1 MKNLATPS
9 GRATASFLA
18 LVFLLSACGG
28 SGGGD
33 SGSDT
38 TGAERSA
45 TTAASESTDD
55 TTDDSDD
62 TDKDPQMAFFEK
74 VYGDSKANA
83 AKQLEV
89 ENKTAACMRS
99 LGWEYI
105 PVDYSV
111 MNEGETF
118 LEFDQDAF
126 GKQWGYGIATTIGHE
141 DENPYG
147 GPGGEKEFVDPNQ
160 AYVESLSE
168 SDRNAY
174 YEDLYGP
181 QEFEPSDTVP
191 ADTIAP
197 YDPAT
202 AKGCSNESYYAVY
215 GDTAMFNDDLSED
228 LSKLEEDINSDERM
242 VAATE
247 KWVACMNDAG
257 FKQFTK
263 RDEIYSYLSDK
274 VSEAMGWDEGS
285 EGGAVPATIV
295 SSARG
300 FAGTGAQVSTDGTS
314 GDDTV
319 TDDSG
324 ADDAPIPVDGPMGG
338 FDYTPEQLAKIKPIA
353 TEEMRIYAADM
364 SCQDKHLR
372 KVETE
377 VRTEYQN
384 RFLDEHAD
392 ALGGTK

>member
-1 MKNLATPS
+1 MKNLAAPS
-9 GRATASFLA
+9 GRTTASCVALLILLA
-18 LVFLLSACGG
+18 ACGG
-28 SGGGD
+28 SGGSD
-33 SGSDT
+33 SASDGA
-38 TGAERSA
+38 GAERGK
-45 TTAASESTDD
+45 TAATSDSADD
-55 TTDDSDD
+55 TTDDFGDAE
-62 TDKDPQMAFFEK
+62 KDPQTAFFEK

-111 MNEGETF
+111 INEGSNH
-118 LEFDQDAF
+118 FDFDADAF
-126 GKQWGYGIATTIGHE
+126 GKQWGYGIATIIGHE

-160 AYVESLSE
+160 AYAEGLSE

-174 YEDLYGP
+174 YGDLYGP

-191 ADTIAP
+191 ADTMPA

-215 GDTAMFNDDLSED
+215 GDTAVFNDDLSED
-228 LSKLEEDINSDERM
+228 LSTLEEDINSDERM

-257 FKQFTK
+257 FKQFSK
-263 RDEIYSYLSDK
+263 RDEIYSYLSDR
-274 VSEAMGWDEGS
+274 VSEAMGWNEGS
-285 EGGAVPATIV
+285 DRGPVPATIAA
-295 SSARG
+295 SARG
-300 FAGTGAQVSTDGTS
+300 FAGTGAQVAT
-314 GDDTV
+314 DDTAG
-319 TDDSG
+319 DDSG
-324 ADDAPIPVDGPMGG
+324 SSDGPIPVDGPMGG
-338 FDYTPEQLAKIKPIA
+338 MEYTSEQLAKIKPVA
-353 TEEMRIYAADM
+353 AEEMRIYAADKT
-364 SCQDKHLR
+364 CQDTHLR

-377 VRTEYQN
+377 VRIEYQN

-392 ALGGTK
+392 VLGGKK